1 MNIFEENK
9 QYRIEKGVLLN
20 DKKEVIAHCSSGV
33 ASPPKSL
40 NIRLVRA
47 KEDSTWDGHYIPA
60 GTITKINYNTYS
72 WHSWRLLVNGVFIP
86 FYKDEL
92 ERYFEPV
99 ND

>member
-20 DKKEVIAHCSSGV
+20 AEGEVIAHCSSGV

-40 NIRLVRA
+40 CTRLVMA
-47 KEDSTWDGHYIPA
+47 KVDGTWGGNYIPA
-60 GTITKINYNTYS
+60 GTITKIKYDIPST
-72 WHSWRLLVNGVFIP
+72 HSWYLLIGDSYVP

-92 ERYFEPV
+92 IAYFEPV